1 MPLAL
6 FTALTLTVGVSSV
19 SQIGERMTA
28 LLDGRPV
35 AEARHEE
42 VAGGRSN
49 FKGKDVLGVKAGASK
64 MATEG
69 RKTDEQKRFEAAQI
83 EPPTKPD
90 KCLVSGDGLKTG
102 MARQLATF
110 TIIARTESE
119 GRRTTGGDHF
129 QISVRGASTVKPRLV
144 DHKNGEYTCEY
155 RPSVSGL
162 YYISVSLAGIQLPD
176 SPFSVHVLAP
186 CADAGKCILHGDG
199 LQRVTARVPSTFLV
213 DFKDALGNVTHAE
226 ELDVFVLARDEGPL
240 SPKGPTEAEL
250 AEEAR
255 LLREEEERAEAKAA
269 SEAAEAEAQATASA
283 LAAAAEAARLRR
295 KKQQEDKKN
304 PQAWQKPV
312 KQQEAPKPV
321 PVSSAPSAAPVPPP
335 APLPAPALVQEEAM
349 APAVAAGTPA
359 ASGRS
364 RSNTL
369 ELASAP
375 VPPLSSS
382 ASEAAAPTLGTP
394 KSGRATPKSGRAS
407 PKSGRAAA
415 AAAATAVATAPA
427 PAPAP
432 AETPAPHAE
441 GQPTTT
447 KPSTSAS
454 ASVGAAPQSAGRPN
468 PAKQRGPSSARAS
481 PGAERAFSVERGRE
495 LQRRLRDEFSL
506 NFDRRFKVAQT
517 SPTENGTARSI
528 QLDGTVRTNDTV
540 RTNGRGANASPV
552 VDADELG
559 DVKLSGDLRGRKAGG
574 GMRSFRAPRD
584 LATWS
589 GRQLDTDRSLSPS
602 SRRQSINSQEH
613 RLGETLSAVMK
624 LPASATPAEAA
635 VVAMAAS
642 PLSPKVAHAQEA
654 ATSRKDASKKE
665 GAKLDGAERQR
676 HLRLWAKQLAD
687 EQSRI
692 KAEAHAVQMLGAR
705 AQEGDAE
712 AQAAIHAAAAGPSFA
727 TEITSEGNVSP
738 RSRPNG
744 FAYGGIY
751 PGTIHAHGKLLET
764 HTVSFS
770 IGRTGFYY
778 LHVGLRSSGLPLP
791 GSPFALKVLPGHA
804 HALSTRLPTEAM
816 PLRTVVGEMGSLV
829 VHAADRVGN
838 LCASGGDP
846 LDAMEPTRTVECTTT
861 DLGDGRYRFNWSAKV
876 SGLYQ
881 LHVTVGGTQV
891 YNSPVE
897 LTMLP
902 ANPDVGKCACT
913 GTGLQRVLAGRLAVF
928 RVKSRD
934 KYSNPTQTPDKS
946 IQDKGKMK
954 FGLCA
959 IPAAVI
965 LPAHLLTAE
974 EAATAAPVNFKPK
987 YSDDEI
993 YGITKAAAA
1002 AAAKEHAEKLKELLA
1017 METASKQLG
1026 KAASEPAPMAPATG
1040 ESPADKDAG
1049 KPNLKKLLGAAAL
1062 FAKKDVRED
1071 SKEIP
1076 EVKKE
1081 DREKAIAMSVIEKL
1095 KAKKG
1100 GKDGGK
1106 ESKEEAEE
1114 RKKAVQAAAEEVAKV
1129 AKAASEAQAS
1139 AKLQVVVTAKAAT
1152 VPSMPF
1158 QGVWR
1163 PGGEYEI
1170 RYMWKEAGH
1179 FDLHVWC
1186 DVEGD
1191 GERQRLP
1198 GSPFRVSVSAAQPS
1212 ASGSL
1217 IGNTE
1222 KLKYSA
1228 GEKIEFTPQLRDQF
1242 GNPCAIVDRTS
1253 NSIQSG
1259 GSAAEVIMKEMLAQH
1274 GDRIGDRAMQA
1285 MLKVADGIK
1294 SFVKDPFGQAPGWDD
1309 QLNESDPTR
1318 GPGSPEL
1325 FTRRKATGARDS
1337 SSSSLRRKASEDN
1350 ITPELTGWVVG
1361 PKGSTPLLLQ
1371 RTDKPGQYEVR
1382 NQTITLQGSYEA
1394 HFALNG
1400 VPIAGSPV
1408 SFKVNAAA
1416 PSGKNS
1422 FIVAPDQPA
1431 LVKLPYELTLHAV
1444 DRYGNKLSS
1453 GGARVEVKVIGAS
1466 APCTVVDHKDGTY
1479 SLHFTVNSTGS
1490 YQVEVRIDGL
1500 KVKGTPSRVVKDKEE
1515 VQAIPADTVKN
1526 LFKDSATKP
1535 RQQKR
1540 EPSSATPA
1548 KDGAGMD
1555 SQTASPL
1562 KAKGKNRKS
1571 SAPTTNLA
1579 DALLESE
1586 ELGCVA
1592 DESDDAMPI
1601 DDELT
1606 QAPGSR
1612 ASKPAGASK
1621 LGNRLG

>member
-1 MPLAL
+1 
-6 FTALTLTVGVSSV
+6 
-19 SQIGERMTA
+19 
-28 LLDGRPV
+28 
-35 AEARHEE
+35 
-42 VAGGRSN
+42 
-49 FKGKDVLGVKAGASK
+49 
-64 MATEG
+64 
-69 RKTDEQKRFEAAQI
+69 
-83 EPPTKPD
+83 
-90 KCLVSGDGLKTG
+90 
-102 MARQLATF
+102 
-110 TIIARTESE
+110 
-119 GRRTTGGDHF
+119 
-129 QISVRGASTVKPRLV
+129 
-144 DHKNGEYTCEY
+144 
-155 RPSVSGL
+155 
-162 YYISVSLAGIQLPD
+162 
-176 SPFSVHVLAP
+176 
-186 CADAGKCILHGDG
+186 
-199 LQRVTARVPSTFLV
+199 
-213 DFKDALGNVTHAE
+213 
-226 ELDVFVLARDEGPL
+226 
-240 SPKGPTEAEL
+240 
-250 AEEAR
+250 
-255 LLREEEERAEAKAA
+255 
-269 SEAAEAEAQATASA
+269 
-283 LAAAAEAARLRR
+283 
-295 KKQQEDKKN
+295 
-304 PQAWQKPV
+304 
-312 KQQEAPKPV
+312 
-321 PVSSAPSAAPVPPP
+321 
-335 APLPAPALVQEEAM
+335 
-349 APAVAAGTPA
+349 
-359 ASGRS
+359 
-364 RSNTL
+364 
-369 ELASAP
+369 
-375 VPPLSSS
+375 
-382 ASEAAAPTLGTP
+382 
-394 KSGRATPKSGRAS
+394 
-407 PKSGRAAA
+407 
-415 AAAATAVATAPA
+415 
-427 PAPAP
+427 
-432 AETPAPHAE
+432 
-441 GQPTTT
+441 
-447 KPSTSAS
+447 
-454 ASVGAAPQSAGRPN
+454 
-468 PAKQRGPSSARAS
+468 
-481 PGAERAFSVERGRE
+481 
-495 LQRRLRDEFSL
+495 L

-517 SPTENGTARSI
+517 SPTENGTARSN
-528 QLDGTVRTNDTV
+528 QLNDTL
-540 RTNGRGANASPV
+540 RTNGKGADSILV
-552 VDADELG
+552 IDADEMG
-559 DVKLSGDLRGRKAGG
+559 DVKLSGDLLGHKAGG

-584 LATWS
+584 LAIGS
-589 GRQLDTDRSLSPS
+589 GRQLVTAQTERSLSPS

-654 ATSRKDASKKE
+654 AASRKDASKKE

-727 TEITSEGNVSP
+727 SEIASEANVSP

-751 PGTIHAHGKLLET
+751 PGTIHAHGKLWET

-770 IGRTGFYY
+770 IGRAGCYY

-804 HALSTRLPTEAM
+804 HALSTRLPTEAL
-816 PLRTVVGEMGSLV
+816 PLRTVVGETGSLV

-861 DLGDGRYRFNWSAKV
+861 DLGDGRYRINWSAKA

-934 KYSNPTQTPDKS
+934 RYSNPTQTPDRS
-946 IQDKGKMK
+946 VQDKGKMK

-987 YSDDEI
+987 YTNDEI

-1062 FAKKDVRED
+1062 FAKKDVREE

-1076 EVKKE
+1076 EFKKE
-1081 DREKAIAMSVIEKL
+1081 EREKAIATSVIERL

-1114 RKKAVQAAAEEVAKV
+1114 RKKAVQAAAEEVAKD
-1129 AKAASEAQAS
+1129 AKAAAEAQAS

-1198 GSPFRVSVSAAQPS
+1198 GSPFRVTVSAAQPS

-1217 IGNTE
+1217 IGNIE

-1228 GEKIEFTPQLRDQF
+1228 GERIEFTPQLRDQF

-1253 NSIQSG
+1253 NSNLSG

-1294 SFVKDPFGQAPGWDD
+1294 SFVKDPFGQASGWDD
-1309 QLNESDPTR
+1309 QLNESTPTR
-1318 GPGSPEL
+1318 GLGSPEL
-1325 FTRRKATGARDS
+1325 FTRRKVTGARDS
-1337 SSSSLRRKASEDN
+1337 SSSSLRRKASEDSV
-1350 ITPELTGWVVG
+1350 TPELTGWVVG

-1371 RTDKPGQYEVR
+1371 RTDKLGQFEVR
-1382 NQTITLQGSYEA
+1382 DQTITLQGSYEA

-1500 KVKGTPSRVVKDKEE
+1500 KVKGTPSSVVKDKEE
-1515 VQAIPADTVKN
+1515 GQAIPADTVKN
-1526 LFKDSATKP
+1526 LFKTSATKP
-1535 RQQKR
+1535 RQLKR
-1540 EPSSATPA
+1540 EPSSATPT

-1562 KAKGKNRKS
+1562 KAKSKNRKP
-1571 SAPTTNLA
+1571 SAPTTNVA

-1586 ELGCVA
+1586 ELGGVA
-1592 DESDDAMPI
+1592 DDEGDGAMPM
-1601 DDELT
+1601 DDDLAH

-1612 ASKPAGASK
+1612 AASKPAGASK

>member
-1 MPLAL
+1 M
-6 FTALTLTVGVSSV
+6 
-19 SQIGERMTA
+19 A

-35 AEARHEE
+35 AEARHDE
-42 VAGGRSN
+42 VAGGSSN
-49 FKGKDVLGVKAGASK
+49 FKGKGVLGVKAGASK
-64 MATEG
+64 MATEE
-69 RKTDEQKRFEAAQI
+69 RKADEQKRFEAAAAAAQI
-83 EPPTKPD
+83 EPPTKPE
-90 KCLVSGDGLKTG
+90 KCLVSGDGLKMG
-102 MARQLATF
+102 MARQLAVF

-176 SPFSVHVLAP
+176 SPFSVHVLTP

-240 SPKGPTEAEL
+240 TPKGTTQAEL

-255 LLREEEERAEAKAA
+255 LLREEEERATAIAAAEAA
-269 SEAAEAEAQATASA
+269 EAAEAEAQATAAA

-304 PQAWQKPV
+304 PQPWQKPV
-312 KQQEAPKPV
+312 KPV
-321 PVSSAPSAAPVPPP
+321 PVSSAPSAEPVPPP
-335 APLPAPALVQEEAM
+335 APPPAPALEQEEAI
-349 APAVAAGTPA
+349 APAVAAGAPA
-359 ASGRS
+359 VSGRS

-407 PKSGRAAA
+407 PKSGRAAGA
-415 AAAATAVATAPA
+415 AAAAPA

-432 AETPAPHAE
+432 HLE
-441 GQPTTT
+441 GQPATTE
-447 KPSTSAS
+447 PSTSSAS
-454 ASVGAAPQSAGRPN
+454 ASVVAATPSAGRPTS
-468 PAKQRGPSSARAS
+468 AKQRGPSSARAS
-481 PGAERAFSVERGRE
+481 PGAERALSAERGRE

-517 SPTENGTARSI
+517 SPTENGTVRSN
-528 QLDGTVRTNDTV
+528 QLNDTLG
-540 RTNGRGANASPV
+540 TNGKGADAILV
-552 VDADELG
+552 IDADEMG
-559 DVKLSGDLRGRKAGG
+559 DVKLSGDLLGHKAGG

-584 LATWS
+584 LAIGS
-589 GRQLDTDRSLSPS
+589 GRQLVTAQTERSLSPS

-654 ATSRKDASKKE
+654 AASRKDASKKE

-727 TEITSEGNVSP
+727 SEIASEANVSP

-751 PGTIHAHGKLLET
+751 PGTIHAHGKLWET

-770 IGRTGFYY
+770 IGRAGCYY

-804 HALSTRLPTEAM
+804 HALSTRLPTEAL
-816 PLRTVVGEMGSLV
+816 PLRTVVGETGSLV

-861 DLGDGRYRFNWSAKV
+861 DLGDGRYRINWSAKA

-902 ANPDVGKCACT
+902 ANPDVSKCACT

-934 KYSNPTQTPDKS
+934 RYSNPTQTPDRS
-946 IQDKGKMK
+946 VQDKGKMK

-987 YSDDEI
+987 YTNDEI
-993 YGITKAAAA
+993 YGITKA

-1062 FAKKDVRED
+1062 LAKKDVRED

-1076 EVKKE
+1076 ELKKE
-1081 DREKAIAMSVIEKL
+1081 EREKAIATSVIEKL

-1129 AKAASEAQAS
+1129 AKAAAEAQAS

-1198 GSPFRVSVSAAQPS
+1198 GSPFRVTVSAAQPS

-1217 IGNTE
+1217 IGNIE

-1228 GEKIEFTPQLRDQF
+1228 GERIEFTPQLRDQF

-1253 NSIQSG
+1253 NSNLSG

-1294 SFVKDPFGQAPGWDD
+1294 SFVKDPFGQASGWDD
-1309 QLNESDPTR
+1309 QLNESTPTR
-1318 GPGSPEL
+1318 GLGSPEL
-1325 FTRRKATGARDS
+1325 FTRRKVTGARDS
-1337 SSSSLRRKASEDN
+1337 SSSSLRRKASEDSV
-1350 ITPELTGWVVG
+1350 TPELTGWVVG

-1371 RTDKPGQYEVR
+1371 RTDKLGQFEVR

-1500 KVKGTPSRVVKDKEE
+1500 KVKGTPSSVVKDKEE
-1515 VQAIPADTVKN
+1515 AQAIPADTVKN
-1526 LFKDSATKP
+1526 LFKTSATKP
-1535 RQQKR
+1535 RQLKR
-1540 EPSSATPA
+1540 EPSSATPT

-1562 KAKGKNRKS
+1562 KAKSKNRKP
-1571 SAPTTNLA
+1571 SAPTTNVA

-1586 ELGCVA
+1586 ELGGVA
-1592 DESDDAMPI
+1592 DDEGDGAIPMDDDLAH
-1601 DDELT
+1601 

-1612 ASKPAGASK
+1612 AASKPAGASK

>member
-1 MPLAL
+1 M
-6 FTALTLTVGVSSV
+6 
-19 SQIGERMTA
+19 A

-35 AEARHEE
+35 AEARHDE
-42 VAGGRSN
+42 VAGGSSN
-49 FKGKDVLGVKAGASK
+49 FKGKGVLGVKAGASK
-64 MATEG
+64 MATEE
-69 RKTDEQKRFEAAQI
+69 RKTDEQKRFEAAAAAAQI
-83 EPPTKPD
+83 EPPTKPE
-90 KCLVSGDGLKTG
+90 KCLVSGDGLKMG
-102 MARQLATF
+102 MARQLAVF

-176 SPFSVHVLAP
+176 SPFSVHVLTP

-199 LQRVTARVPSTFLV
+199 LQSVTARVPSTFLV

-240 SPKGPTEAEL
+240 TPEGTTQAEL

-255 LLREEEERAEAKAA
+255 LLREEEERATAIAA
-269 SEAAEAEAQATASA
+269 AEAAEAEAQATAAA
-283 LAAAAEAARLRR
+283 LAAAAETARLRR

-304 PQAWQKPV
+304 PQPWQKPV
-312 KQQEAPKPV
+312 KPV
-321 PVSSAPSAAPVPPP
+321 PVSSAPSAEPVPPP
-335 APLPAPALVQEEAM
+335 APPPAPALEQEEAI
-349 APAVAAGTPA
+349 APAVAAGAPA
-359 ASGRS
+359 VSGRS

-407 PKSGRAAA
+407 PKSGRAAGA
-415 AAAATAVATAPA
+415 AAAAPA

-432 AETPAPHAE
+432 HLE
-441 GQPTTT
+441 GQPATTE
-447 KPSTSAS
+447 PSTSSAS
-454 ASVGAAPQSAGRPN
+454 ASVVAATPSAGRPTS
-468 PAKQRGPSSARAS
+468 AKQRGPSSARAS
-481 PGAERAFSVERGRE
+481 PGAERALSAERGRE

-517 SPTENGTARSI
+517 SPTENGTARSN
-528 QLDGTVRTNDTV
+528 QLNDTL
-540 RTNGRGANASPV
+540 RTNGKGADAILV
-552 VDADELG
+552 IDADEMG
-559 DVKLSGDLRGRKAGG
+559 DVKLSGDLLGHKAGG

-584 LATWS
+584 LAIGS
-589 GRQLDTDRSLSPS
+589 GRQLVTAQTERSLSPS

-654 ATSRKDASKKE
+654 AASRKDASKKE

-727 TEITSEGNVSP
+727 SEIASEANVSP

-751 PGTIHAHGKLLET
+751 PGTIHAHGKLWET

-770 IGRTGFYY
+770 IGRAGCYY

-804 HALSTRLPTEAM
+804 HALSTRLPTEAL
-816 PLRTVVGEMGSLV
+816 PLRTVVGETGSLV

-861 DLGDGRYRFNWSAKV
+861 DLGDGRYRINWSAKA

-934 KYSNPTQTPDKS
+934 RYSNPTQTPDRS
-946 IQDKGKMK
+946 VQDKGKMK

-987 YSDDEI
+987 YTNDEI

-1062 FAKKDVRED
+1062 FAKKDVREE

-1081 DREKAIAMSVIEKL
+1081 EREKAIATSVIEKL

-1129 AKAASEAQAS
+1129 AKAAAEAQAS
-1139 AKLQVVVTAKAAT
+1139 AKLQLVVTAKAAT

-1198 GSPFRVSVSAAQPS
+1198 GSPFRVTVSAAQPS

-1217 IGNTE
+1217 IGNIE

-1228 GEKIEFTPQLRDQF
+1228 GERIEFTPQLRDQF

-1253 NSIQSG
+1253 NSNLSG

-1294 SFVKDPFGQAPGWDD
+1294 SFVKDPFGQASGWDD
-1309 QLNESDPTR
+1309 QLNESTPTR
-1318 GPGSPEL
+1318 GLGSPEL
-1325 FTRRKATGARDS
+1325 FTRRKVTGARDS
-1337 SSSSLRRKASEDN
+1337 SSSSLRRKASEDSV
-1350 ITPELTGWVVG
+1350 TPELTGWVVG

-1371 RTDKPGQYEVR
+1371 RTDKLGQFEVR
-1382 NQTITLQGSYEA
+1382 DQTITLQGSYEA

-1500 KVKGTPSRVVKDKEE
+1500 KVKGTPSSVVKDKEE
-1515 VQAIPADTVKN
+1515 AQAIPADTVKN
-1526 LFKDSATKP
+1526 LFKTSATKP
-1535 RQQKR
+1535 RQLKR
-1540 EPSSATPA
+1540 EPSSATPT

-1562 KAKGKNRKS
+1562 KAKSKNRKP
-1571 SAPTTNLA
+1571 SAPTTNVA

-1586 ELGCVA
+1586 ELGGVA
-1592 DESDDAMPI
+1592 DDEGDGAMPM
-1601 DDELT
+1601 DDDLAH

-1612 ASKPAGASK
+1612 AASKPAGASK

>member
-1 MPLAL
+1 MKTVTHNSVAL
-6 FTALTLTVGVSSV
+6 SFLSHVQRAADTE
-19 SQIGERMTA
+19 IGERMMA

-35 AEARHEE
+35 AEARHDE
-42 VAGGRSN
+42 VAGGSSN
-49 FKGKDVLGVKAGASK
+49 FKGKGVLGVKAGASK
-64 MATEG
+64 MATEE
-69 RKTDEQKRFEAAQI
+69 RKTDEQKRFEAAAAAAQI
-83 EPPTKPD
+83 EPPTKPE
-90 KCLVSGDGLKTG
+90 KCLVSGDGLKMG
-102 MARQLATF
+102 MARQLAVF

-176 SPFSVHVLAP
+176 SPFSVHVLTP

-240 SPKGPTEAEL
+240 TPEGTTQAEL

-255 LLREEEERAEAKAA
+255 LLREEEERATAIAA
-269 SEAAEAEAQATASA
+269 AEAAEAEAQATAAA
-283 LAAAAEAARLRR
+283 LAAAAETARLRR

-304 PQAWQKPV
+304 PQPWQKPV
-312 KQQEAPKPV
+312 KPV
-321 PVSSAPSAAPVPPP
+321 PVSSAPSAEPVPPP
-335 APLPAPALVQEEAM
+335 APPPAPALEQEEAI
-349 APAVAAGTPA
+349 APAVAAGAPA
-359 ASGRS
+359 VSGRS

-407 PKSGRAAA
+407 PKSGRAAGA
-415 AAAATAVATAPA
+415 AAAAPA

-432 AETPAPHAE
+432 HLE
-441 GQPTTT
+441 GQPATTE
-447 KPSTSAS
+447 PSTSSAS
-454 ASVGAAPQSAGRPN
+454 ASVVAATPSAGRPTS
-468 PAKQRGPSSARAS
+468 AKQRGPSSARAS
-481 PGAERAFSVERGRE
+481 PGAERALSAERGRE

-517 SPTENGTARSI
+517 SPTENGTARSN
-528 QLDGTVRTNDTV
+528 QLNDTL
-540 RTNGRGANASPV
+540 RTNGKGADAILV
-552 VDADELG
+552 IDADEMG
-559 DVKLSGDLRGRKAGG
+559 DVKLSGDLLGHKAGG

-584 LATWS
+584 LAIGS
-589 GRQLDTDRSLSPS
+589 GRQLVTAQTERSLSPS

-654 ATSRKDASKKE
+654 AASRKDASKKE

-727 TEITSEGNVSP
+727 SEIASEANVSP

-751 PGTIHAHGKLLET
+751 PGTIHAHGKLWET

-770 IGRTGFYY
+770 IGRAGCYY

-804 HALSTRLPTEAM
+804 HALSTRLPTEAL
-816 PLRTVVGEMGSLV
+816 PLRTVVGETGSLV

-861 DLGDGRYRFNWSAKV
+861 DLGDGRYRINWSAKA

-934 KYSNPTQTPDKS
+934 RYSNPTQTPDRS
-946 IQDKGKMK
+946 VQDKGKMK

-987 YSDDEI
+987 YTNDEI

-1062 FAKKDVRED
+1062 FAKKDVREE

-1081 DREKAIAMSVIEKL
+1081 EREKAIATSVIEKL

-1129 AKAASEAQAS
+1129 AKAAAEAQAS
-1139 AKLQVVVTAKAAT
+1139 AKLQLVVTAKAAT

-1198 GSPFRVSVSAAQPS
+1198 GSPFRVTVSAAQPS

-1217 IGNTE
+1217 IGNIE

-1228 GEKIEFTPQLRDQF
+1228 GERIEFTPQLRDQF

-1253 NSIQSG
+1253 NSNLSG

-1294 SFVKDPFGQAPGWDD
+1294 SFVKDPFGQASGWDD
-1309 QLNESDPTR
+1309 QLNESTPTR
-1318 GPGSPEL
+1318 GLGSPEL
-1325 FTRRKATGARDS
+1325 FTRRKVTGARDS
-1337 SSSSLRRKASEDN
+1337 SSSSLRRKASEDSV
-1350 ITPELTGWVVG
+1350 TPELTGWVVG

-1371 RTDKPGQYEVR
+1371 RTDKLGQFEVR
-1382 NQTITLQGSYEA
+1382 DQTITLQGSYEA

-1500 KVKGTPSRVVKDKEE
+1500 KVKGTPSSVVKDKEE
-1515 VQAIPADTVKN
+1515 AQAIPADTVKN
-1526 LFKDSATKP
+1526 LFKTSATKP
-1535 RQQKR
+1535 RQLKR
-1540 EPSSATPA
+1540 EPSSATPT

-1562 KAKGKNRKS
+1562 KAKSKNRKP
-1571 SAPTTNLA
+1571 SAPTTNVA

-1586 ELGCVA
+1586 ELGGVA
-1592 DESDDAMPI
+1592 DDEGDGAMPM
-1601 DDELT
+1601 DDDLAH

-1612 ASKPAGASK
+1612 AASKPAGASK